1 MRTATATR
9 RVVRSTTTLG
19 LALADLFLILLFV
32 VLGELQHYGLAGLAR
47 VPVTAAPFVLGWA
60 LAAVALGLYGT
71 AWLASPRA
79 AALRTAGAWV
89 VAVAVGQGLRA
100 TPYLPGDAAPAFV
113 VVSLGIGMVLL
124 VPWRVAAVR
133 FELV

>member
-1 MRTATATR
+1 MSNVQASR

-19 LALADLFLILLFV
+19 VALADLFCILLFV
-32 VLGELQHYGLAGLAR
+32 ALGELQHYGVAGLAR
-47 VPVTAAPFVLGWA
+47 VPMTAAPFVLGWA

-71 AWLASPRA
+71 AWLGSVRQ

-89 VAVAVGQGLRA
+89 GAVAVGQAIRA
-100 TPYLPGDAAPAFV
+100 TAFVPGDAAPAFV
-113 VVSLGIGMVLL
+113 IVSLVVGLALL

-133 FELV
+133 FDLV